1 MIHHLRHTP
10 WERPETRPAMANTDD
25 LRPGLALTSRS
36 LLRDGRPWIPVTGE
50 LHYSRVPRSRWRDAL
65 LLMRAGGVTL
75 VSTYVFWIHHQER
88 REREPVF
95 DDGLDLAAFVR
106 LARDTGLEVILRI
119 GPWCHGEVRGGGLPD
134 WVTAAGYAPRTDD
147 PAYLEDVRAWFGHL
161 GRQVGPL
168 CGPDGPVIGIQ
179 LDNEL
184 YDQPGHLR
192 TLKDVT
198 RSCGLSA
205 PLWTA
210 TAWGGADLPDGDV
223 FPLYG
228 GYGDGFWVDT
238 GEGWDDSFRAHYF
251 FSHQWDDPGIGRD
264 LAGSP
269 AAPAA
274 RQPGFPPATC
284 ELGGGM
290 ASAYHRRPLLSGA
303 DVAAVA
309 LAKLGSGS
317 AWQGYYM
324 YAGGANPRPG
334 LQESQATGYPNDLP
348 VLDYD
353 FNAPIGAHLQTRDAF
368 HLLRAQHAFLAAF
381 GDRLATMNAVIA
393 ADPAPPALPDGSAPS
408 GGSVPSGVRDR
419 GSLRWAVRS
428 DGRSGFVFVNAHQP
442 YEPLPDHRDVRF
454 DVELAEAR
462 VRFPHRPVTIPS
474 GAFLWWP
481 VNLDV
486 AGVTIAWATLSP
498 LTVLDVPGGD
508 PVLVLAGTGGV
519 PGCLAVPAGHRVS
532 GHPVREHGG
541 ELVLEDLPAS
551 RSAVTVEAP
560 SGERL
565 RLLVLDEAEALR
577 AWTPTVG
584 GLRRLVLSDADIV
597 EDGGTLLA
605 VTAGGPTTVEVYPP
619 LAVSGGYEGDA
630 RFERHEVGEPPEPV
644 PVSIVR
650 VGEASAPPVRP
661 VTVPGRA
668 SAPDPE
674 TFLAHAAHYTITV
687 PARTAGARSLLRVE
701 LVGDVAVASVG
712 GRVQDLFWNGAP
724 WDIDITPARNGE
736 PVEVE
741 VMIYPLGPGTPVW
754 LPPEAEEI
762 RRSLTGPAARIVS
775 ATVID
780 RRPVR
785 LPS

>member
-1 MIHHLRHTP
+1 MIHHVRHTP
-10 WERPETRPAMANTDD
+10 WDRPETRPAMAGTEDP
-25 LRPGLALTSRS
+25 RPGLALTSRS

-65 LLMRAGGVTL
+65 LLMRAGGVTI

-88 REREPVF
+88 REREPGF
-95 DDGLDLAAFVR
+95 GGNLDLAAFVR
-106 LARDTGLEVILRI
+106 LAQDVGLEVILRI
-119 GPWCHGEVRGGGLPD
+119 GPWCHGEVRNGGLPD
-134 WVTAAGYAPRTDD
+134 WVTHAGYRTRTDD
-147 PAYLEDVRAWFGHL
+147 PAYLADVRTWFGHV
-161 GRQVGPL
+161 GRQAGPL

-192 TLKDVT
+192 TLKGIA
-198 RSCGLSA
+198 RACGLSA

-210 TAWGGADLPDGDV
+210 TAWGGADLPAGDV

-238 GEGWDDSFRAHYF
+238 GEGWDDTFRAHFF

-269 AAPAA
+269 GLAGTLHPD
-274 RQPGFPPATC
+274 FPPATC

-290 ASAYHRRPLLSGA
+290 AGAYHRRPLPSGA

-348 VLDYD
+348 ALDYD
-353 FNAPIGAHLQTRDAF
+353 FNAPIGAQLQTRDSF
-368 HLLRAQHAFLAAF
+368 HLLRAQHLFLAAF
-381 GDRLATMNAVIA
+381 GDRLAAMNATIPTA
-393 ADPAPPALPDGSAPS
+393 GPSGLPGLPD
-408 GGSVPSGVRDR
+408 VRDR
-419 GSLRWAVRS
+419 ASLRWSLRS
-428 DGRSGFVFVNAHQP
+428 DGRSGFVFVNGHQP
-442 YEPLPDHRDVRF
+442 YEPLPEHRDVRF
-454 DVELAEAR
+454 EVELTAAR

-474 GAFLWWP
+474 GAMLWWP

-486 AGVTIAWATLSP
+486 AGVTIAWATLVP
-498 LTVLDVPGGD
+498 LTVLDVPGDD
-508 PVLVLAGTGGV
+508 PVLVLARTGGV
-519 PGCLAVPAGHRVS
+519 PGHLAVPAGHRVC
-532 GHPVREHGG
+532 GHTALDHDG
-541 ELVLEDLPAS
+541 ELVLEDVPAS
-551 RSAVTVEAP
+551 RALVTVEAP
-560 SGERL
+560 SGDRL

-577 AWTPTVG
+577 AWSPVVG
-584 GLRRLVLSDADIV
+584 GIRRLVLSDADIV
-597 EDGGTLLA
+597 SDGGTLVA
-605 VTAGGPTTVEVYPP
+605 VTAGGPATVEVCPP
-619 LAVSGGYEGDA
+619 LRAPAPGSLFGRY
-630 RFERHEVGEPPEPV
+630 EVGLPQEPV
-644 PVSIVR
+644 PVSIVQTA
-650 VGEASAPPVRP
+650 EASAPPARP

-668 SAPDPE
+668 SAPDQE
-674 TFLAHAAHYTITV
+674 TFLAHAARYTLTV
-687 PARTAGARSLLRVE
+687 PARAAGDRSLLRVE
-701 LVGDVAVASVG
+701 LVGDVAVARTG
-712 GRVQDLFWNGAP
+712 DRTQDLYWNGAP
-724 WDIDITPARNGE
+724 WDIDVTPAQDGE

-741 VMIYPLGPGTPVW
+741 ILIHPIDAGTPVW
-754 LPPEAEEI
+754 LPPAAEKV
-762 RRSLTGPAARIVS
+762 RSGLAGPTARITS

-780 RRPVR
+780 YRSIR